1 MKESMHAKACDR
13 LKFVSLGPGR
23 SRIWA
28 TVFLTI
34 KSVLSDIVTVLS
46 DSMTGSRNKNLA
58 YESSDIAIGFNISL
72 AEKNNAVYVFLI
84 SI

>member
-1 MKESMHAKACDR
+1 
-13 LKFVSLGPGR
+13 
-23 SRIWA
+23 
-28 TVFLTI
+28 
-34 KSVLSDIVTVLS
+34 
-46 DSMTGSRNKNLA
+46 MTGSRNKNLA